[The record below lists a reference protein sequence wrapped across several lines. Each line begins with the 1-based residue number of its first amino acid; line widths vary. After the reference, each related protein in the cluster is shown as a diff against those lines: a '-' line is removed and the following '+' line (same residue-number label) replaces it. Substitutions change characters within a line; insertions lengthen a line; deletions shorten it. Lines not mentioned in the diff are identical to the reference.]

1 VSAPA
6 YGEARPCVGLGWR
19 QPHYQA
25 LMSSRPALDF
35 LEVHSENFFGE
46 GGAARAVL
54 LQGRAHYPISLH
66 GVGLSL
72 GSALGVDPVHLRQLA
87 DLVKRVDP
95 MLVSDH
101 ASFARGLW
109 RDQVVHAADLL
120 PLPFTDEALAVLCRN
135 VQTVQEALQR
145 PMAVENLSAYLQWQ
159 AQDWTEPEFLA
170 ELCRRTGCGLVLDVN
185 NLYVNA
191 RNQQLAG
198 EGSDPLAAC
207 LDWLAALP
215 TQAVAEIHLAGHT
228 VVVDDEGG
236 SMVID
241 DHGSQVIEPV
251 WQLYRAAV
259 SRWGAVPTLIEW
271 DTAVPALDVLLDEV
285 RRARA
290 VALDVLEAVT

>member
-1 VSAPA
+1 
-6 YGEARPCVGLGWR
+6 
-19 QPHYQA
+19 
-25 LMSSRPALDF
+25 
-35 LEVHSENFFGE
+35 
-46 GGAARAVL
+46 VL

-228 VVVDDEGG
+228 VVVDDEGD

-259 SRWGAVPTLIEW
+259 SRWGPVPTLIEW